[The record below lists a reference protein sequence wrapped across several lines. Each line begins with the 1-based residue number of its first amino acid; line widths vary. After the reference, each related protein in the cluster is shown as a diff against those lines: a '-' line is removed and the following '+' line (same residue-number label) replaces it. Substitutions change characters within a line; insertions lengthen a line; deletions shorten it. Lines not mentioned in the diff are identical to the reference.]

1 MMSRKEEYLY
11 DVRDKYWQYNEK
23 QDNYNLHFK
32 SSYDDEIIAIVLHDK
47 SEGTFYAYYSLR
59 NVYEG
64 DCELLNASTLKEAK
78 EEVEENIVSFTEE
91 SIQELHDWIDKF
103 TAIKAL
109 EK

>member
-1 MMSRKEEYLY
+1 MSRKEECLY
-11 DVRDKYWQYNEK
+11 DARDKYWQYNAK

-32 SSYDDEIIAIVLHDK
+32 SFYDDEIIAIILPDK

-64 DCELLNASTLKEAK
+64 DCELLSASTLKEAK
-78 EEVEENIVSFTEE
+78 EEVEANIVSFTEE

-103 TAIKAL
+103 TAMEAL
-109 EK
+109 EI